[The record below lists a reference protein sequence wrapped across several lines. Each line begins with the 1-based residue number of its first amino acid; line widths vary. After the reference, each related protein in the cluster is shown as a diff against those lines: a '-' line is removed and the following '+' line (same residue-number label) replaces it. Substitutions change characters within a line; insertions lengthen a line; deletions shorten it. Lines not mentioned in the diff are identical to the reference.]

1 MAANGSGDGA
11 DTGGPVRYPDV
22 YGGRSY
28 ADPVGSLTS
37 GAGAASARAADRE
50 ELEAGA
56 RQESDVFADTYQVRA
71 HLLCVMY
78 SLSSVQRCP
87 SGSALSAQPT
97 SFA

>member
-1 MAANGSGDGA
+1 MAASDSGDGS

-28 ADPVGSLTS
+28 ADPVGGLTGS
-37 GAGAASARAADRE
+37 AGAASARAADRE

-71 HLLCVMY
+71 HLLC
-78 SLSSVQRCP
+78 
-87 SGSALSAQPT
+87 T
-97 SFA
+97 I